1 MQGAG
6 AHNQCDRTAVVAKV
20 EDLCMPSME
29 KQTVTVFVSSL
40 GIGNG
45 MDIGYKS

>member
-1 MQGAG
+1 MIEPLLL
-6 AHNQCDRTAVVAKV
+6 RKV
-20 EDLCMPSME
+20 EDLRMPSME
-29 KQTVTVFVSSL
+29 NQTVTVLVSSL